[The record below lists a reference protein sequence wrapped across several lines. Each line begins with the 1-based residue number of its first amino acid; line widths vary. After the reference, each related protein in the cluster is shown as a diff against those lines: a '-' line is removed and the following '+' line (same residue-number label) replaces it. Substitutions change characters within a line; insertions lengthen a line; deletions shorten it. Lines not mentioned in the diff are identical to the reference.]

1 MKRHF
6 IGITGASSSGKSSI
20 VKHMYKNIKKK
31 SLVISLDS
39 FYKTVNTVEQK
50 AEEYNF
56 DIPTSID
63 FELFKNVIQNIKSN
77 KNTIYIPVYDFKTHK
92 RISIKE
98 IDITDITIFIIE
110 GIFIYYYQNIRNLF
124 DIKFFVDTDLDICL
138 LRRIKRDI
146 KERGRTIDLII
157 DRYLKFVK
165 PSYTMYILPM
175 KQYCNII
182 IPYGQE
188 NYKFL
193 DMYCNIINNFK

>member
-63 FELFKNVIQNIKSN
+63 FELFKNVIHRM
-77 KNTIYIPVYDFKTHK
+77 P
-92 RISIKE
+92 
-98 IDITDITIFIIE
+98 
-110 GIFIYYYQNIRNLF
+110 
-124 DIKFFVDTDLDICL
+124 C
-138 LRRIKRDI
+138 
-146 KERGRTIDLII
+146 GR
-157 DRYLKFVK
+157 
-165 PSYTMYILPM
+165 
-175 KQYCNII
+175 
-182 IPYGQE
+182 
-188 NYKFL
+188 
-193 DMYCNIINNFK
+193 